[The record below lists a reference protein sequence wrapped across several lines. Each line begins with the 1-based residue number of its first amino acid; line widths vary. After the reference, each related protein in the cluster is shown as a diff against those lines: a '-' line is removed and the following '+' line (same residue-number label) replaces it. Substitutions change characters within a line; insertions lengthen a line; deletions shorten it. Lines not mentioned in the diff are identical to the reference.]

1 MAAFLKISICLSALL
16 PIEQSAWSKGLTG
29 IMLTKFLE
37 KHFIDDEFVIV
48 KLHVYGLNIK

>member
-37 KHFIDDEFVIV
+37 KHFIDDEFIIV

>member
-29 IMLTKFLE
+29 IMLAKFL
-37 KHFIDDEFVIV
+37 K
-48 KLHVYGLNIK
+48 NILLTMSLSKTTCVWS